1 MKLDL
6 RAEGGSLRVEF
17 GETASF
23 SVSPSRL
30 NRMDYGCRV
39 QLLIHEANSSINTP
53 LKFDPFAMNRQFKG
67 CHCIML

>member
-39 QLLIHEANSSINTP
+39 QLLIPKLTA
-53 LKFDPFAMNRQFKG
+53 A
-67 CHCIML
+67 